1 MQDNSITS
9 LRELLETMPTA
20 QLDQMLQEELDKE
33 KPDGNAV
40 RMILRVLR
48 EREKDMPVEIT
59 PEIQEA
65 WEKYRRNTAAIDS
78 REGKRRIPG
87 WLIRIG
93 SVAAILTVMIF
104 AVPQEADAESLFE
117 KLARWT
123 DSVVDFFSP
132 DKANDNLLEY
142 EFTSDNPGL
151 QQVYEAVKELGV
163 TVPVVPTWLPEGY
176 ELVECKVI
184 NTTQKKGVTAYF
196 GNPEMD
202 MVLKIDIY
210 DEDVSHVYQ
219 RDKSDIDTYE
229 AFGVEHTILRNNN
242 RWVVIWFRDKTECS
256 LTLDCQENALYEILN
271 SIYVTEG
278 NNETFD

>member
-1 MQDNSITS
+1 MRDNSITS
-9 LRELLETMPTA
+9 LRELLEKMPTA

-93 SVAAILTVMIF
+93 SVAAILAVMIF

-151 QQVYEAVKELGV
+151 QQVYEAVKELGI

-176 ELVECKVI
+176 ELVEFKKI
-184 NTTQKKGVTAYF
+184 ETSQKKNVIANF
-196 GNPEMD
+196 SSSQNAI
-202 MVLKIDIY
+202 VFKVDIF
-210 DEDVSHVYQ
+210 DEDVSHKYH
-219 RDKSDIDTYE
+219 RDETAFDTYE
-229 AFGVEHTILRNNN
+229 IFDVAHTILRNNN
-242 RWVVIWFRDKTECS
+242 RWVVIWFRDRTECF

>member
-9 LRELLETMPTA
+9 LRELLEKMPTA

-65 WEKYRRNTAAIDS
+65 WEKYRRNTAVIDS

-93 SVAAILTVMIF
+93 SVAAVVAVLLF
-104 AVPQEADAESLFE
+104 AIPREAEAESLFE

-123 DSVVDFFSP
+123 DSVVDFFSL

-176 ELVECKVI
+176 ELVEFKKTDTSQKRNVAANFGDSQNAIVFKV
-184 NTTQKKGVTAYF
+184 
-196 GNPEMD
+196 
-202 MVLKIDIY
+202 DIY
-210 DEDVSHVYQ
+210 EDDVSHKYH
-219 RDKSDIDTYE
+219 RDETAFNTYE
-229 AFGVEHTILRNNN
+229 IFDVAHTILRNNE
-242 RWVVIWFRDKTECS
+242 RWVVIWFQDNVECS
-256 LTLDCQENALYEILN
+256 LTVDCPEKTLYEILN

-278 NNETFD
+278 IYETSD